1 MNHYYVKEVDF
12 TYLSAFGYKLD
23 TANSILD
30 LFVPDKTQIR
40 YVFGFRHGIAES
52 HTISKF

>member
-23 TANSILD
+23 TANSIQD
-30 LFVPDKTQIR
+30 IFVPDKTQIR
-40 YVFGFRHGIAES
+40 YSDSDMA
-52 HTISKF
+52 